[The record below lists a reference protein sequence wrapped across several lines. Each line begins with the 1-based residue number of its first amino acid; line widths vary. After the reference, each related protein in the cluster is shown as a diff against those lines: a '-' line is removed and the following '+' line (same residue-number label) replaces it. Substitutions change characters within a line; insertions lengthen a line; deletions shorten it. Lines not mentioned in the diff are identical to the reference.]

1 MGALVDAFGWPLA
14 ELEWLTIN
22 AMKSAFIHFDER
34 LHLIN
39 DVIKPRYA
47 ALRAESS

>member
-1 MGALVDAFGWPLA
+1 
-14 ELEWLTIN
+14 
-22 AMKSAFIHFDER
+22 MKSSFVHFDER

-47 ALRAESS
+47 KLMGG